1 LTAVAELIDRVLKC
15 DIDRLDAVTKQ
26 ILETDHEWKTESA
39 GPGLVNYF
47 EKVNAAAIF
56 LKRLGNYV
64 AFGIYREITAAPTV
78 NIVSRDRGLDVPVFH
93 LFVTRGAQPQTH
105 NDSARRTCKETCKNL
120 RQSYSQLFTPLVFP
134 ARTDNVRAGMNKT
147 VIEVQVRAVLPT
159 SGGCAVFIGNNDK
172 VFIIY
177 VDQTVGSAI
186 TMFMRD
192 ITKERPLTHDL
203 MAHLMT
209 ALGAKVER
217 VIINDLKNA
226 TYYARTIIRAENE
239 LQQKKI
245 IELDAR
251 PSDCIAM
258 ATQQKAPIYVS
269 QEVWDE
275 VDDMSDVLR
284 KMEEEGLKPDPET
297 ESEE

>member
-1 LTAVAELIDRVLKC
+1 MADSISHSDFIVVAQRGINR
-15 DIDRLDAVTKQ
+15 
-26 ILETDHEWKTESA
+26 
-39 GPGLVNYF
+39 
-47 EKVNAAAIF
+47 NAHINQRAEHSSPQ
-56 LKRLGNYV
+56 
-64 AFGIYREITAAPTV
+64 RE
-78 NIVSRDRGLDVPVFH
+78 
-93 LFVTRGAQPQTH
+93 
-105 NDSARRTCKETCKNL
+105 NL
-120 RQSYSQLFTPLVFP
+120 RLTRTTHVINERSGARLVLP
-134 ARTDNVRAGMNKT
+134 VRPGTVSAMNKT

-159 SGGCAVFIGNNDK
+159 SGGCAVFLGNNEK

-186 TMFMRD
+186 TMFMRH

-203 MAHLMT
+203 MAHLLA

-226 TYYARTIIRAENE
+226 TYYARVIIQVENE

-245 IELDAR
+245 IELDGR

-269 QEVWDE
+269 QDVWDE

-284 KMEEEGLKPDPET
+284 KMEEEGLKADPEG
-297 ESEE
+297 EE

>member
-1 LTAVAELIDRVLKC
+1 MQAGDQKLLSTEGKGKC
-15 DIDRLDAVTKQ
+15 LSCFS
-26 ILETDHEWKTESA
+26 TEC
-39 GPGLVNYF
+39 GYGF
-47 EKVNAAAIF
+47 
-56 LKRLGNYV
+56 
-64 AFGIYREITAAPTV
+64 
-78 NIVSRDRGLDVPVFH
+78 
-93 LFVTRGAQPQTH
+93 
-105 NDSARRTCKETCKNL
+105 
-120 RQSYSQLFTPLVFP
+120 
-134 ARTDNVRAGMNKT
+134 RAMNKT

-159 SGGCAVFIGNNDK
+159 SGGCAVFLGNADK

-177 VDQTVGSAI
+177 VDQTVGAAI

-192 ITKERPLTHDL
+192 VPKERPLTHDL

-209 ALGAKVER
+209 AVGAHVER
-217 VIINDLKNA
+217 VIVNDLKNA
-226 TYYARTIIRAENE
+226 TYYARIIVAAENE

-258 ATQQKAPIYVS
+258 AMQQKAPIYVS

-275 VDDMSDVLR
+275 VEDMSDVLR

-297 ESEE
+297 ETETEEEE

>member
-1 LTAVAELIDRVLKC
+1 V
-15 DIDRLDAVTKQ
+15 
-26 ILETDHEWKTESA
+26 
-39 GPGLVNYF
+39 
-47 EKVNAAAIF
+47 
-56 LKRLGNYV
+56 
-64 AFGIYREITAAPTV
+64 
-78 NIVSRDRGLDVPVFH
+78 
-93 LFVTRGAQPQTH
+93 
-105 NDSARRTCKETCKNL
+105 
-120 RQSYSQLFTPLVFP
+120 YSPPLVFHF
-134 ARTDNVRAGMNKT
+134 RAGTVTSMNKT

-159 SGGCAVFIGNNDK
+159 SGGCAVFIGNNEK

-186 TMFMRD
+186 TMFMRQ

-203 MAHLMT
+203 MGHLMT
-209 ALGAKVER
+209 ALGAKVDR
-217 VIINDLKNA
+217 VIINA
-226 TYYARTIIRAENE
+226 TYYARVIIRVQNE

-245 IELDAR
+245 IELDGR

-284 KMEEEGLKPDPET
+284 KMEEEGLRPESET
-297 ESEE
+297 EE